1 MHLSEYM
8 RLHELDDDAVAVG
21 IERSRVT
28 VSRIRRRKVR
38 PDWATIEAIKK
49 FTEGVST
56 ADDYQSLGV
65 PAEVAQ

>member
-8 RLHELDDDAVAVG
+8 VLHELDDDAVALG

-38 PDWATIEAIKK
+38 PDWATIEKIKE
-49 FTEGVST
+49 FTSGVSS
-56 ADDYQSLGV
+56 ADDYQNIEASIE
-65 PAEVAQ
+65 AAQ